1 MTVES
6 VPMCVLHAP
15 ACLIPP
21 CLHSRSGSMSM
32 NTIAPPVVRCLT
44 SLWVTSTTSVSSA
57 RTSAVSVT
65 RQVSPRTQLESSRQV
80 QGPAAWPSAA
90 TPGCWPL
97 ASVRVGLTLWV
108 FLSLGITLKPLEY
121 KEHDFRTAPKFL
133 TPLMDRVV
141 VAGYSAALNCAVRG
155 HPKVPQWGL
164 EKSSAACSPRP
175 TTPAVSP
182 CQSPQAE
189 AKSQTVLNFLPLDC
203 QAQFI
208 HEAHLSCS
216 VWRQCHSLR
225 GARDGSGGH
234 ISTCT
239 AP

>member
-1 MTVES
+1 MTVS
-6 VPMCVLHAP
+6 LYPCVSSLHLPALIP
-15 ACLIPP
+15 ACLYP
-21 CLHSRSGSMSM
+21 RSGSMSM
-32 NTIAPPVVRCLT
+32 NTIAPPAVRCLT

-57 RTSAVSVT
+57 RTSAVSVIH
-65 RQVSPRTQLESSRQV
+65 QVSPRTQLESSRQV

-155 HPKVPQWGL
+155 HPKVPRWGL
-164 EKSSAACSPRP
+164 EKSSAARSPRP

-182 CQSPQAE
+182 CS
-189 AKSQTVLNFLPLDC
+189 LL
-203 QAQFI
+203 
-208 HEAHLSCS
+208 
-216 VWRQCHSLR
+216 RQRSSLR
-225 GARDGSGGH
+225 QF
-234 ISTCT
+234 
-239 AP
+239 